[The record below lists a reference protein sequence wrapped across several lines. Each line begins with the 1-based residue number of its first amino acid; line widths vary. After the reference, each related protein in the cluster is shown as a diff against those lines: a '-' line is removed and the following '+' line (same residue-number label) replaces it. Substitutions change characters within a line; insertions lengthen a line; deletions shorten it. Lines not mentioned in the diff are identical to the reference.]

1 MRRAA
6 IALAAS
12 ALLALSGCTLS
23 IYNSY
28 RDIESLEVVQALGLD
43 TAGDGGVLLSVATGA
58 DASGREPV
66 RLTQEAESL
75 DGAMRGMEQLTGRG
89 RLFFSGTGAIVLGA
103 PAAAESA
110 RWLDAIAR
118 SKELRL
124 DTELYVLRSGE
135 AAGLLTSDDAPEDV
149 FASLNALGERVRSDG
164 PAPVPTCSDVSRSLI
179 SSGAALAAA
188 IDVAEGADGRLTP
201 VPAGFAILTAGGL
214 AGWLD
219 EDAAIGA
226 GFFMGGPGISVVEL
240 ESGVT
245 AELAGAELSVSP
257 VWNGGSL
264 SGLDVSLEV
273 GGSVIEAPA
282 DSDFSSAGSW
292 ETIEDELSGLARGW
306 VESALDKSRELGADF
321 LGLGREIESA
331 EPVRFAGMPLS
342 WEEAFPDLEIDV
354 SCTTKILNM
363 REYAS
368 SPYGEVGK

>member
-245 AELAGAELSVSP
+245 AELAGAELDVSP
-257 VWNGGSL
+257 VWNGGAL
-264 SGLDVSLEV
+264 SGLDVSL
-273 GGSVIEAPA
+273 
-282 DSDFSSAGSW
+282 
-292 ETIEDELSGLARGW
+292 
-306 VESALDKSRELGADF
+306 
-321 LGLGREIESA
+321 
-331 EPVRFAGMPLS
+331 
-342 WEEAFPDLEIDV
+342 
-354 SCTTKILNM
+354 
-363 REYAS
+363 
-368 SPYGEVGK
+368 

>member
-6 IALAAS
+6 VALAAS

-43 TAGDGGVLLSVATGA
+43 AAGDGGVLLSVATGA

-149 FASLNALGERVRSDG
+149 FASLNALGVTGLTVTQVMGCGIQRGASEKYRGVQVD
-164 PAPVPTCSDVSRSLI
+164 ANLI
-179 SSGAALAAA
+179 PKVKVEVVISKISVDAV
-188 IDVAEGADGRLTP
+188 I
-201 VPAGFAILTAGGL
+201 
-214 AGWLD
+214 
-219 EDAAIGA
+219 DAAKKALYTGHIGD
-226 GFFMGGPGISVVEL
+226 GKIFVYNVTRVVKVRTGEENYDAL
-240 ESGVT
+240 Q
-245 AELAGAELSVSP
+245 
-257 VWNGGSL
+257 
-264 SGLDVSLEV
+264 DVE
-273 GGSVIEAPA
+273 
-282 DSDFSSAGSW
+282 
-292 ETIEDELSGLARGW
+292 
-306 VESALDKSRELGADF
+306 
-321 LGLGREIESA
+321 
-331 EPVRFAGMPLS
+331 
-342 WEEAFPDLEIDV
+342 
-354 SCTTKILNM
+354 
-363 REYAS
+363 
-368 SPYGEVGK
+368 

>member
-6 IALAAS
+6 VALAAS

-43 TAGDGGVLLSVATGA
+43 AAGGGGVLLSVATGA

-149 FASLNALGERVRSDG
+149 FASLNALAERVRSDG

-201 VPAGFAILTAGGL
+201 VPAGFAILTAAAWPGGWTRTRPS
-214 AGWLD
+214 A
-219 EDAAIGA
+219 
-226 GFFMGGPGISVVEL
+226 PGS
-240 ESGVT
+240 
-245 AELAGAELSVSP
+245 
-257 VWNGGSL
+257 
-264 SGLDVSLEV
+264 
-273 GGSVIEAPA
+273 
-282 DSDFSSAGSW
+282 SW
-292 ETIEDELSGLARGW
+292 E
-306 VESALDKSRELGADF
+306 
-321 LGLGREIESA
+321 GRA
-331 EPVRFAGMPLS
+331 
-342 WEEAFPDLEIDV
+342 
-354 SCTTKILNM
+354 
-363 REYAS
+363 
-368 SPYGEVGK
+368 